1 MGMITA
7 MYALSNN
14 LKAPRSV
21 VGAKIPHPCGQP
33 GVPPE
38 QDLRL
43 RREIVLTALKALE
56 TDVAGPMVF
65 RPDVTFVVS

>member
-1 MGMITA
+1 MITA
-7 MYALSNN
+7 MYALSSN

-33 GVPPE
+33 GLPPD

-43 RREIVLTALKALE
+43 RKEIVLTALKALE
-56 TDVAGPMVF
+56 SQVAGPTVF
-65 RPDVTFVVS
+65 RPDVTFIVS